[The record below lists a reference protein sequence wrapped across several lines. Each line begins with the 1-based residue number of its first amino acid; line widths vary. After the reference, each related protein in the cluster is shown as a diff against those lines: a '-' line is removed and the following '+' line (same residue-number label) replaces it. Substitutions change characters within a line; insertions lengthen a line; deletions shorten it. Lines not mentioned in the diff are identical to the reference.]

1 MSEMPAELVAPDQQD
16 DGDAPSEQEVLVN
29 GWRFEQFS
37 ALGFDLAQV
46 AALVYSGVD
55 LNVARRLIG
64 SGCHP
69 AIAAK
74 ILL

>member
-1 MSEMPAELVAPDQQD
+1 MSEVPVDSASTEERSDVAE
-16 DGDAPSEQEVLVN
+16 PSNEEVLVN

-46 AALVYSGVD
+46 ARLVYSAVD
-55 LNVARRLIG
+55 LNVARRLIAD
-64 SGCHP
+64 GCSP
-69 AIAAK
+69 KMALK